1 MFRSLLNLPQRYTPF
16 RHKHNV
22 AKFGNL
28 LPFSVKTKQK
38 KSARFRNQA
47 DLP

>member
-1 MFRSLLNLPQRYTPF
+1 MFRSPLNLPQRYTPF

-28 LPFSVKTKQK
+28 LPFSHKKSLPGFATKQTSRK
-38 KSARFRNQA
+38 
-47 DLP
+47 